1 MSNVIVIGAGAAGMM
16 AAIAAAG
23 NGHQVT
29 VLEKNE
35 KAGKKIY
42 ITGKGRCNITNACD
56 VEELFNNVVTN
67 KKFLYS
73 AFYGFTNDDVV
84 AMLNT
89 AGLATKVERGNRVF
103 PVSDRAGDVIAALVR
118 IMKKLGVKLEYDT
131 TVTEIITGTLDKTD
145 DTADAAD
152 GGKCGAAAGAI
163 ATTVTG
169 VRCTS
174 GKVYPADAVIVAT
187 GGVSY
192 PTTGSTGDGY
202 EFAQRTGHNVTAL
215 SPALVPFNVAEEDVK
230 ELQGLALKNSG
241 MTIYDGKKKLY
252 EDFGELLFTHF
263 GVSGPTV
270 LSASSYVAK
279 QIKDHPLRLV
289 IDLKPGL
296 DTEQLDAR
304 VLRDFDEFMNKNF
317 NNALD
322 KLLPKSLIP
331 VVIRRSGIDEY
342 KKVHEISREERMRLI
357 GTIKNLEFTLTGL
370 RGFNEAIITQ
380 GGVSVRDIDPSTMES
395 KKVGGL
401 YFAGEVL
408 DLDAV
413 TGGFNLQIAW
423 STGHLAGMSV

>member
-1 MSNVIVIGAGAAGMM
+1 MSKVIIIGAGAAGMM
-16 AAIAAAG
+16 AAIAASAAG
-23 NGHQVT
+23 HDVT
-29 VLEKNE
+29 ILEKNE

-84 AMLNT
+84 AMLND
-89 AGLATKVERGNRVF
+89 AGLETKVERGNRVF
-103 PVSDRAGDVIAALVR
+103 PVSDRAGDVISALVR
-118 IMKKLGVKLEYDT
+118 IMKKNGVKIEYDT
-131 TVTEIITGTLDKTD
+131 TVTELITVQDSETDQNTDKQKITGVKSASGRVYN
-145 DTADAAD
+145 AD
-152 GGKCGAAAGAI
+152 
-163 ATTVTG
+163 
-169 VRCTS
+169 S
-174 GKVYPADAVIVAT
+174 VIVAT
-187 GGVSY
+187 GGISY

-202 EFAQRTGHNVTAL
+202 GFAQKTGHNVTEL
-215 SPALVPFNVAEEDVK
+215 SPALVPFTVAEEDVK

-241 MTIYDGKKKLY
+241 VTIYDGKKKLY

-279 QIKDHPLRLV
+279 KIKEHPLRLV

-296 DTEQLDAR
+296 EAEQLDAR
-304 VLRDFDEFMNKNF
+304 VLRDFEEFKNKNF
-317 NNALD
+317 NNSLD

-331 VVIRRSGIDEY
+331 VVIKRSGIDEY
-342 KKVHEISREERMRLI
+342 KKVHEISREERMRLVD
-357 GTIKNLEFTLTGL
+357 TIKNLEFTLTGL
-370 RGFNEAIITQ
+370 RGYNEAIITQ
-380 GGVSVRDIDPSTMES
+380 GGVSVKDVDPSTMES
-395 KKVGGL
+395 KKVKGL

-423 STGHLAGMSV
+423 STGHLAGASV

>member
-35 KAGKKIY
+35 KEGKKIY

-84 AMLNT
+84 AMLND

-131 TVTEIITGTLDKTD
+131 TVTEIITRTLDKTD
-145 DTADAAD
+145 DTTDDAD
-152 GGKCGAAAGAI
+152 GRKCGAAAGAI

-169 VRCTS
+169 VRCAS

-202 EFAQRTGHNVTAL
+202 EFAQKTGHNVTAL

-241 MTIYDGKKKLY
+241 VTIYDSKKKLY

-279 QIKDHPLRLV
+279 KIKDHPLRLV

-296 DTEQLDAR
+296 DAEQLDAR

-380 GGVSVRDIDPSTMES
+380 GGVSVKDVDPSTMES
-395 KKVGGL
+395 KKVSGL

>member
-145 DTADAAD
+145 GTAAAAD
-152 GGKCGAAAGAI
+152 GGKCGVAAGAI

-169 VRCTS
+169 VRCAS

-241 MTIYDGKKKLY
+241 VTIYDGKKKLY

-279 QIKDHPLRLV
+279 KIKDHPLRLV

-380 GGVSVRDIDPSTMES
+380 GGVSVRDVDPSTMES

>member
-1 MSNVIVIGAGAAGMM
+1 MGNIIVIGAGAAGMM
-16 AAIAAAG
+16 AAIAAAQ

-84 AMLNT
+84 AMLND
-89 AGLATKVERGNRVF
+89 AGLETKVERGNRVF
-103 PVSDRAGDVIAALVR
+103 PASDRAGDVISALVR
-118 IMKKLGVKLEYDT
+118 IMKRLGVKIEYDT
-131 TVTEIITGTLDKTD
+131 TVTELAVSHCGDTDLGNGGASGKDICGTD
-145 DTADAAD
+145 
-152 GGKCGAAAGAI
+152 I
-163 ATTVTG
+163 VTG
-169 VRCTS
+169 VKCAS
-174 GKVYPADAVIVAT
+174 GKTYPADAVIVAT
-187 GGVSY
+187 GGISY

-202 EFAQRTGHNVTAL
+202 EFAKKTGHNVTDL

-241 MTIYDGKKKLY
+241 VTIYDGKKKLY

-279 QIKDHPLRLV
+279 KVRQHQLRLV

-304 VLRDFDEFMNKNF
+304 VLRDFEEYMNKNF

-331 VVIRRSGIDEY
+331 VVIKRSGIDEY
-342 KKVHEISREERMRLI
+342 KKVHEISREERMRLVN
-357 GTIKNLEFTLTGL
+357 TIKNLEFTLTGL
-370 RGFNEAIITQ
+370 RGYNEAIITQ
-380 GGVSVRDIDPSTMES
+380 GGVSVKDIDPSTMES
-395 KKVGGL
+395 KKVRGL

-423 STGHLAGMSV
+423 STGHLAGASV

>member
-16 AAIAAAG
+16 AAIAAAQNG
-23 NGHQVT
+23 NQVT

-73 AFYGFTNDDVV
+73 AFYGFSNDDVV
-84 AMLNT
+84 AMLKE
-89 AGLATKVERGNRVF
+89 AGLETKVERGDRVF
-103 PVSDRAGDVIAALVR
+103 PVSDRAGDVISALVR
-118 IMKKLGVKLEYDT
+118 IMKRLGVRIEYDT
-131 TVTEIITGTLDKTD
+131 TVTELVISHSDEVDGDMESSRTGKTGKKKVQGIIAGV
-145 DTADAAD
+145 
-152 GGKCGAAAGAI
+152 KCS
-163 ATTVTG
+163 
-169 VRCTS
+169 S
-174 GKVYPADAVIVAT
+174 GKIYKADAVIVAT

-202 EFAQRTGHNVTAL
+202 EFARKAGHNVTAL
-215 SPALVPFNVAEEDVK
+215 SPALVPFNVAEEDIK

-241 MTIYDGKKKLY
+241 VTIYDGKKKLY

-279 QIKDHPLRLV
+279 KIKEHPLKLV

-304 VLRDFDEFMNKNF
+304 VLRDFDEFTNKNF

-342 KKVHEISREERMRLI
+342 KKVHEISREERLRLVNM
-357 GTIKNLEFTLTGL
+357 IKNLEFTLTGL
-370 RGFNEAIITQ
+370 RGYNEAIITQ
-380 GGVSVRDIDPSTMES
+380 GGVSIKEIDPSTMES
-395 KKVGGL
+395 KLVKGL

-423 STGHLAGMSV
+423 STGHLAGVSIQ

>member
-1 MSNVIVIGAGAAGMM
+1 MSKVIIIGAGAAGMM
-16 AAIAAAG
+16 AAIAAAS
-23 NGHQVT
+23 NGHDVT
-29 VLEKNE
+29 ILEKNE

-84 AMLNT
+84 AMLND
-89 AGLATKVERGNRVF
+89 AGLETKVERGNRVF
-103 PVSDRAGDVIAALVR
+103 PVSDRAGDVISALVR
-118 IMKKLGVKLEYDT
+118 IMKKNGVKIEYDT
-131 TVTEIITGTLDKTD
+131 TVAEIITEHKEISEGDEREV
-145 DTADAAD
+145 
-152 GGKCGAAAGAI
+152 
-163 ATTVTG
+163 VTG
-169 VRCTS
+169 VKAAS
-174 GKVYPADAVIVAT
+174 GRIYPADAVIVAT
-187 GGVSY
+187 GGISY
-192 PTTGSTGDGY
+192 STTGSTGDGY
-202 EFAQRTGHNVTAL
+202 GFAERTGHKVTAL
-215 SPALVPFNVAEEDVK
+215 SPALVPFTVAEEDVK

-241 MTIYDGKKKLY
+241 VTIYDGKKKLY

-279 QIKDHPLRLV
+279 KIKEHPLRLV

-317 NNALD
+317 NNSLD
-322 KLLPKSLIP
+322 KLLPKSLVP
-331 VVIRRSGIDEY
+331 VVIKRSGIDEY

-357 GTIKNLEFTLTGL
+357 TTIKNFEFTLTGL
-370 RGFNEAIITQ
+370 RGYNEAIVTQ
-380 GGVSVRDIDPSTMES
+380 GGVSVKDVDPSTMES
-395 KKVGGL
+395 KKVKGL

>member
-16 AAIAAAG
+16 AAIAAAQNG
-23 NGHQVT
+23 NQVT

-73 AFYGFTNDDVV
+73 AFYGFSNDDVV
-84 AMLNT
+84 AMLKE
-89 AGLATKVERGNRVF
+89 AGLETKVERGDRVF
-103 PVSDRAGDVIAALVR
+103 PVSDRAGDVISALVR
-118 IMKKLGVKLEYDT
+118 IMKRHGVKIEYDT
-131 TVTEIITGTLDKTD
+131 TVTELIISHSDEVDGDMEGKTGKKK
-145 DTADAAD
+145 AQ
-152 GGKCGAAAGAI
+152 GIISGVKCS
-163 ATTVTG
+163 
-169 VRCTS
+169 S
-174 GKVYPADAVIVAT
+174 GKIYKADAVIVAT

-202 EFAQRTGHNVTAL
+202 EFARKAGHNVTAL
-215 SPALVPFNVAEEDVK
+215 SPALVPFNVAEEDIK

-241 MTIYDGKKKLY
+241 VTIYDGKKKLY

-279 QIKDHPLRLV
+279 KIKEHPLKLV

-304 VLRDFDEFMNKNF
+304 VLRDFDEFTNKNF

-331 VVIRRSGIDEY
+331 VAIRRSGIDEY
-342 KKVHEISREERMRLI
+342 KKVHEISREERQRLVN
-357 GTIKNLEFTLTGL
+357 TIKNLEFTLTGL
-370 RGFNEAIITQ
+370 RGYNEAIITQ
-380 GGVSVRDIDPSTMES
+380 GGVSIKEIDPSTMES
-395 KKVGGL
+395 KLVKGL

-423 STGHLAGMSV
+423 STGHLAGVSIQ

>member
-169 VRCTS
+169 VRCAS

-241 MTIYDGKKKLY
+241 VTIYDGKKKLY

-279 QIKDHPLRLV
+279 KIKDHPLRLV

-342 KKVHEISREERMRLI
+342 KKVHEISREERLRLI

>member
-131 TVTEIITGTLDKTD
+131 TVTEIIIGTLDKTD
-145 DTADAAD
+145 DTAAAAD

-169 VRCTS
+169 VRCAS

-241 MTIYDGKKKLY
+241 VTIYDGKKKLY

-279 QIKDHPLRLV
+279 KIKDHPLRLV

-304 VLRDFDEFMNKNF
+304 VLRDFEEFMNKNF

-395 KKVGGL
+395 KKVSGL

>member
-1 MSNVIVIGAGAAGMM
+1 MGNIIVIGAGAAGMM
-16 AAIAAAG
+16 AAIAAAQ

-84 AMLNT
+84 AMLND
-89 AGLATKVERGNRVF
+89 AGLETKVERGNRVF
-103 PVSDRAGDVIAALVR
+103 PVSDRAGDVISALVR
-118 IMKKLGVKLEYDT
+118 IMKRLGVKIEYDT
-131 TVTEIITGTLDKTD
+131 TVTELIVSHGGDTDFGNGSGAGNQSDDNKKTGRD
-145 DTADAAD
+145 
-152 GGKCGAAAGAI
+152 I
-163 ATTVTG
+163 VTG
-169 VRCTS
+169 VKCAS
-174 GKVYPADAVIVAT
+174 GKTYPADAVIVAT
-187 GGVSY
+187 GGISY

-202 EFAQRTGHNVTAL
+202 EFAQKTGHNVTAL

-241 MTIYDGKKKLY
+241 VTIYDGKKKLY

-279 QIKDHPLRLV
+279 KIKDHPLKLV

-304 VLRDFDEFMNKNF
+304 VLRDFEEFMNKNF

-331 VVIRRSGIDEY
+331 VIIRRSGIDEY
-342 KKVHEISREERMRLI
+342 KKVHEISREERMRLVN
-357 GTIKNLEFTLTGL
+357 TIKNLEFTLTGL
-370 RGFNEAIITQ
+370 RGYNEAIITQ
-380 GGVSVRDIDPSTMES
+380 GGVSVKDIDPSTMES
-395 KKVGGL
+395 KKVSGL

-423 STGHLAGMSV
+423 STGHLAGASV

>member
-84 AMLNT
+84 TMLNT

-131 TVTEIITGTLDKTD
+131 TVTEIITGTFDKTD

-163 ATTVTG
+163 ASTVTG
-169 VRCTS
+169 VRCAS

-241 MTIYDGKKKLY
+241 VTIYDGKKKLY

-279 QIKDHPLRLV
+279 KIKDHPLRLV

-380 GGVSVRDIDPSTMES
+380 GGVSVRDVDPSTMES
-395 KKVGGL
+395 KKVSGL

-408 DLDAV
+408 DIDAV

>member
-131 TVTEIITGTLDKTD
+131 TVTEIITGTVDKTD

-152 GGKCGAAAGAI
+152 GGKCGAAARAI

-169 VRCTS
+169 VRCAS

-241 MTIYDGKKKLY
+241 VTIYDGKKKLY

-279 QIKDHPLRLV
+279 KIKDHPLRLV

-380 GGVSVRDIDPSTMES
+380 GGVSVRDVDPSTMES
-395 KKVGGL
+395 KKVSGL

>member
-118 IMKKLGVKLEYDT
+118 IMKKIGVKLEYDT
-131 TVTEIITGTLDKTD
+131 TVIEIITGTFDKTD

-152 GGKCGAAAGAI
+152 SGKCGAAAGAI

-169 VRCTS
+169 VRCAS

-215 SPALVPFNVAEEDVK
+215 SPALVPFNVADEDVK

-241 MTIYDGKKKLY
+241 VTIYDGKKKLY

-279 QIKDHPLRLV
+279 KIKDHPLRLV

-380 GGVSVRDIDPSTMES
+380 GGVSVRDVDPSTMES

>member
-16 AAIAAAG
+16 AAIAAAQNG
-23 NGHQVT
+23 NQVT

-73 AFYGFTNDDVV
+73 AFYGFSNDDVV
-84 AMLNT
+84 AMLKE
-89 AGLATKVERGNRVF
+89 AGLETKVERGDRVF
-103 PVSDRAGDVIAALVR
+103 PVSDRAGDVISALVR
-118 IMKKLGVKLEYDT
+118 IMKRHGVKIEYDT
-131 TVTEIITGTLDKTD
+131 TVTELIISHSDEVDGDMESSRTGKT
-145 DTADAAD
+145 
-152 GGKCGAAAGAI
+152 GKKKAQGI
-163 ATTVTG
+163 ISG
-169 VRCTS
+169 VKCSS
-174 GKVYPADAVIVAT
+174 GKIYKADAVIVAT

-202 EFAQRTGHNVTAL
+202 EFARKAGHNVTAL
-215 SPALVPFNVAEEDVK
+215 SPALVPFNVAEEDIK

-241 MTIYDGKKKLY
+241 VTIYDGKKKLY

-279 QIKDHPLRLV
+279 KIKEHPLKLV

-296 DTEQLDAR
+296 DMEQLDVR
-304 VLRDFDEFMNKNF
+304 VLRDFDEFTNKNF

-342 KKVHEISREERMRLI
+342 KKVHEISREERQRLVN
-357 GTIKNLEFTLTGL
+357 TIKNLEFTLTGL
-370 RGFNEAIITQ
+370 RGYNEAIITQ
-380 GGVSVRDIDPSTMES
+380 GGVSVKEIDPSTMES
-395 KKVGGL
+395 KLVKGL

-423 STGHLAGMSV
+423 STGHLAGAGIQ

>member
-131 TVTEIITGTLDKTD
+131 TVTEIITGNFDKTD

-163 ATTVTG
+163 ATTVNG
-169 VRCTS
+169 VRCAS

-241 MTIYDGKKKLY
+241 VTIYDGKKKLY

-279 QIKDHPLRLV
+279 KIKDHPLRLV

-342 KKVHEISREERMRLI
+342 KKVHEISREERLRLI

>member
-1 MSNVIVIGAGAAGMM
+1 M
-16 AAIAAAG
+16 
-23 NGHQVT
+23 
-29 VLEKNE
+29 
-35 KAGKKIY
+35 
-42 ITGKGRCNITNACD
+42 
-56 VEELFNNVVTN
+56 
-67 KKFLYS
+67 
-73 AFYGFTNDDVV
+73 
-84 AMLNT
+84 
-89 AGLATKVERGNRVF
+89 
-103 PVSDRAGDVIAALVR
+103 
-118 IMKKLGVKLEYDT
+118 KLEYDT
-131 TVTEIITGTLDKTD
+131 TVTEIITGTFDKTD

-169 VRCTS
+169 VRCAS

-241 MTIYDGKKKLY
+241 VTIYDGKKKLY

-279 QIKDHPLRLV
+279 KIKDHPLRLV

-342 KKVHEISREERMRLI
+342 KKVHEISREERLRLI

-395 KKVGGL
+395 KKVSGL

>member
-16 AAIAAAG
+16 AAIAAAQNG
-23 NGHQVT
+23 NQVT

-73 AFYGFTNDDVV
+73 AFYGFSNDDVV
-84 AMLNT
+84 AMLKE
-89 AGLATKVERGNRVF
+89 AGLETKVERGDRVF
-103 PVSDRAGDVIAALVR
+103 PVSDRAGDVISALVR
-118 IMKKLGVKLEYDT
+118 IMKRLGVKIEYDT
-131 TVTEIITGTLDKTD
+131 TVTELVISHSDEVDGDMESSRTGKTGKKKAHGIIAGV
-145 DTADAAD
+145 
-152 GGKCGAAAGAI
+152 KCS
-163 ATTVTG
+163 
-169 VRCTS
+169 S
-174 GKVYPADAVIVAT
+174 GKIYKADAVIVAT

-202 EFAQRTGHNVTAL
+202 EFARKAGHNVTAL
-215 SPALVPFNVAEEDVK
+215 SPALVPFNVAEEDIK

-241 MTIYDGKKKLY
+241 VTIYDGKKKLY

-279 QIKDHPLRLV
+279 KIKEHPLKLV

-296 DTEQLDAR
+296 DMEQLDVR
-304 VLRDFDEFMNKNF
+304 VLRDFDEFTNKNF

-342 KKVHEISREERMRLI
+342 KKVHEISREERQRLVN
-357 GTIKNLEFTLTGL
+357 TIKDLEFTLTGL
-370 RGFNEAIITQ
+370 RGYNEAIITQ
-380 GGVSVRDIDPSTMES
+380 GGVSVKEIDPSTMES
-395 KKVGGL
+395 KLVKGL

-423 STGHLAGMSV
+423 STGHLAGAGIQ